1 MGELYGSI
9 VHCPY
14 IEGDAKN
21 LRVEYRAENKGKDM
35 KATLDY
41 FEELKKEDPDFYY
54 NYTLDDEDRQE
65 LSDDFKDCLDNS
77 FLPSEFEGK
86 WQVFLDKHGLNDDE
100 IQASRYVN
108 PKNSIYNSIQQY
120 RKIQW
125 RIFGKQDLQE
135 ANTVTKVPHYLTGH
149 PMERQIKKVYTR
161 KLFNLFL
168 YELQLLY
175 YGVLC
180 CHVMKVFDTLAVREV
195 PEQYILPR
203 WSTETFHGQQ
213 RGLR

>member
-54 NYTLDDEDRQE
+54 NYTLDDEDRVENLFWVDGAARKAYELYDNCISFDTTYLTNAYNMPCSPFIGIDRNGLTIQLGCRFLRNEKTDDFIWLFTEFKKAMGGKDPVTIITDQDLAMKAAIGEVFTTSIHRNQE

-77 FLPSEFEGK
+77 FLPSKFEGK

-100 IQASRYVN
+100 IQASV
-108 PKNSIYNSIQQY
+108 
-120 RKIQW
+120 
-125 RIFGKQDLQE
+125 
-135 ANTVTKVPHYLTGH
+135 
-149 PMERQIKKVYTR
+149 
-161 KLFNLFL
+161 
-168 YELQLLY
+168 
-175 YGVLC
+175 
-180 CHVMKVFDTLAVREV
+180 
-195 PEQYILPR
+195 
-203 WSTETFHGQQ
+203 
-213 RGLR
+213 